1 MGDVARKAAIAN
13 ADAIEELLGVLGIHI
28 TQEEAIEN
36 ADEVCALAK
45 ELTGY
50 EGENVQDAVEALLA
64 SRQEARSV
72 KDWARADAVRDGL
85 AGLGF
90 VIEDTPNGARVVYGK

>member
-1 MGDVARKAAIAN
+1 M
-13 ADAIEELLGVLGIHI
+13 VL
-28 TQEEAIEN
+28 TL
-36 ADEVCALAK
+36 CATAVSTTVTTAST
-45 ELTGY
+45 ETTVTTTVSDGY